1 MPIRIVARKNL
12 SCPVVFCDHCREE
25 IRTAKDG
32 NYEWQS
38 GEASNVFF
46 THKGCSNAFRKA
58 YPEIDFS
65 DELTLFPLYLSNNLE
80 IDPKAAQESAER
92 GAQL

>member
-12 SCPVVFCDHCREE
+12 SCPVVFCDQCREE
-25 IRTAKDG
+25 IKTAKDG

-38 GEASNVFF
+38 GKASDVFF
-46 THKGCSNAFRKA
+46 THKRCSDPFRKVH
-58 YPEIDFS
+58 PEIDFS

-80 IDPKAAQESAER
+80 IDSKAAQDLAER
-92 GAQL
+92 EAQL